1 MNIEKRTT
9 EGEINRGPSEAA
21 RQNAI
26 ETMSAL
32 SNQYEKIKLAVKEM
46 EASPESDERDNAL
59 TKLYGEQRL
68 LKDRLEM
75 MGTKPDTIQ

>member
-1 MNIEKRTT
+1 
-9 EGEINRGPSEAA
+9 
-21 RQNAI
+21 
-26 ETMSAL
+26 MSAL

>member
-1 MNIEKRTT
+1 MNIEKELPKEKLIVVHRRRQDRTPLKRCRRFLT
-9 EGEINRGPSEAA
+9 STRKSNWLLKKGSE
-21 RQNAI
+21 
-26 ETMSAL
+26 SF
-32 SNQYEKIKLAVKEM
+32 
-46 EASPESDERDNAL
+46 ESDERDNAL